1 MRPLAIVTTWLGS
14 VSVCL
19 LDTMVNLTKTDE
31 PIEMRFGKKTRLG
44 PRNDVLYVGPERETD
59 NFGGFRI
66 EMH

>member
-19 LDTMVNLTKTDE
+19 LDTTVNLTKTDE
-31 PIEMRFGKKTRLG
+31 PIEMWFGKKTGLG
-44 PRNDVLYVGPERETD
+44 PRNDVLCVGPERETD